1 MCEDLEELEVR
12 KNLIYIK
19 YTYQQIEN
27 SYCLLFIILLQVYYI
42 LFVDETFTLLS
53 SVFVISLHFI
63 VLVQIVLFKYIKAK
77 KFRTKQDSSYFIHVC
92 ANVKLYPLLYCSDQ
106 VKPSELYVD

>member
-1 MCEDLEELEVR
+1 MCEDSEELEVR

-19 YTYQQIEN
+19 FTYQQVEN
-27 SYCLLFIILLQVYYI
+27 SYCLLFIIPLQVYYI
-42 LFVDETFTLLS
+42 LFIEETITILFPN
-53 SVFVISLHFI
+53 FVISLHFI
-63 VLVQIVLFKYIKAK
+63 VQVQIVLFIYIKAK

-92 ANVKLYPLLYCSDQ
+92 ADLKLYPLLYCSDQ